1 MPQRGVVL
9 ARSHSSGHRAG
20 GFVAAGLFTFLA
32 RLTAEQHVVGQQQP
46 RVAAAPGDQWTS

>member
-9 ARSHSSGHRAG
+9 ARCHSSGHRAG